1 MSGKG
6 DADMLKA
13 LCSRTYKEQSIWFL
27 NAYWHK
33 IENEAENFWKNASK
47 MASLDLQ
54 KGATGNEVDEMN
66 MHRFL
71 EFFKETM
78 TVAEMRDNLR
88 STGAVTGNI
97 KLFPI
102 TFYYLFKFKV
112 DWHQLVNA
120 SQGDNK
126 KEVEEAQNKLNLVME
141 ALKQSEQRAKEAKE
155 ALANAQ
161 SKEAESKT
169 REAEAKAAQQELEA
183 ALRELK
189 AQEDEFN
196 NKTNTLKT
204 KSEDEN
210 SSVVA
215 RNKAKNELSQHLASD
230 PLPLRKA
237 KITQEAAVK
246 KADRATVAASESLKA
261 AIAAK
266 KAAEEAKVAAEAA
279 VDDALRKVDEAEA
292 YLREVKSKPG
302 AAQGQIW
309 WLERE
314 LHDARSYL
322 PERKGGIKKTN

>member
-6 DADMLKA
+6 DSETLKA
-13 LCSRTYKEQSIWFL
+13 LCSKNYKAQSIWFL

-33 IENEAENFWKNASK
+33 LEKEAENFWKYASK

-54 KGATGNEVDEMN
+54 KGADGNEVDEMC

-71 EFFKETM
+71 EAFHETQ
-78 TVAEMRDNLR
+78 TVAEMRESLR
-88 STGAVTGNI
+88 STGAISGNI

-102 TFYYLFKFKV
+102 TFHYIYKFKV
-112 DWHQLVNA
+112 DWHELVNA

-126 KEVEEAQNKLNLVME
+126 KEIDEAQRKLDSVQK
-141 ALKQSEQRAKEAKE
+141 ALKDSEERAKEAKT
-155 ALANAQ
+155 ALHTAQ
-161 SKEAESKT
+161 TKEAESKAK
-169 REAEAKAAQQELEA
+169 EAEAKAAQQELEA
-183 ALRELK
+183 ALKELK

-196 NKTNTLKT
+196 NKTNTLKA

-246 KADRATVAASESLKA
+246 KADKATAAASEALKA
-261 AIAAK
+261 AISAK
-266 KAAEEAKVAAEAA
+266 KDAEEAKNAAERA
-279 VDDALRKVDEAEA
+279 VEETQQKLEEAEQ

-302 AAQGQIW
+302 SAQGQIW

-314 LHDARSYL
+314 LTEARAYL
-322 PERKGGIKKTN
+322 PERKGGYKKN

>member
-1 MSGKG
+1 MANK
-6 DADMLKA
+6 DADALKA
-13 LCSRTYKEQSIWFL
+13 LCSRNYKLQSIWFL
-27 NAYWHK
+27 NAFWHK
-33 IENEAENFWKNASK
+33 LENEAENIWNYSAK
-47 MASLDLQ
+47 MGSLDLQ
-54 KGATGNEVDEMN
+54 KGADGNEVDEMN

-71 EFFKETM
+71 EFFKETQ
-78 TVAEMRDNLR
+78 TVAEMRDSLR
-88 STGAVTGNI
+88 STGAITGNI
-97 KLFPI
+97 KNFPI
-102 TFYYLFKFKV
+102 TLHYLFKYKV

-126 KEVEEAQNKLNLVME
+126 KEIDEAQNKLDMVSK
-141 ALKQSEQRAKEAKE
+141 ALKDSEDRAKEAKE
-155 ALANAQ
+155 ALHNAQ
-161 SKEAESKT
+161 AKESESKT
-169 REAEAKAAQQELEA
+169 KESEAKAAQQELEA
-183 ALRELK
+183 ALKELK

-196 NKTNTLKT
+196 NKTNTLKA
-204 KSEDEN
+204 KSEDEG

-246 KADRATVAASESLKA
+246 KADRATQAASDALKA

-266 KAAEEAKVAAEAA
+266 EAATHAKEAAEAA
-279 VDDALRKVDEAEA
+279 VEETQKKFEEAEA

-314 LHDARSYL
+314 LHEKKKFL
-322 PERKGGIKKTN
+322 PERKGGIKK

>member
-1 MSGKG
+1 MTGKN
-6 DADMLKA
+6 DENMFKA
-13 LCSRTYKEQSIWFL
+13 LCAKNYKAQCIWFL
-27 NAYWHK
+27 NGFWHK
-33 IENEAENFWKNASK
+33 IGDDAENFWKYSQK

-54 KGATGNEVDEMN
+54 KGVDGCEVDEMN

-71 EFFKETM
+71 EFFKETQ
-78 TVAEMRDNLR
+78 TVAEMRDSLR
-88 STGAVTGNI
+88 STGAISGNI

-102 TFYYLFKFKV
+102 SFYLLFKYKT

-120 SQGDNK
+120 SQGDNQ
-126 KEVEEAQNKLNLVME
+126 KEVEEAQNKLDQVMK
-141 ALKQSEQRAKEAKE
+141 ALAESEKRAQEAKT
-155 ALANAQ
+155 
-161 SKEAESKT
+161 KMAESKS

-183 ALRELK
+183 ALKELK

-204 KSEDEN
+204 KSEDES

-246 KADRATVAASESLKA
+246 KADKATAAASEALKA
-261 AIAAK
+261 AVAAQQ
-266 KAAEEAKVAAEAA
+266 AAEAA
-279 VDDALRKVDEAEA
+279 VEDTQKKVEEAEA
-292 YLREVKSKPG
+292 YLMEVKSKPG
-302 AAQGQIW
+302 SAQGQIW

-314 LHDARSYL
+314 LKEARAYL
-322 PERKGGIKKTN
+322 PERKGGYKKN

>member
-1 MSGKG
+1 
-6 DADMLKA
+6 MLKA
-13 LCSRTYKEQSIWFL
+13 LCARKYKEQSIWFL

-33 IENEAENFWKNASK
+33 LEKEAENLWNYSAK

-54 KGATGNEVDEMN
+54 KGADGNEVDEMN

-71 EFFKETM
+71 EHFKETQ
-78 TVAEMRDNLR
+78 TVAEMRDSLR
-88 STGAVTGNI
+88 STGAITGNI
-97 KLFPI
+97 KNFPV
-102 TFYYLFKFKV
+102 TFYYLFKYKS

-120 SQGDNK
+120 SQGDNQ
-126 KEVEEAQNKLNLVME
+126 KEVEEAQRKLDMVSK
-141 ALKQSEQRAKEAKE
+141 ALKDSEERASEAKAKET
-155 ALANAQ
+155 
-161 SKEAESKT
+161 ESKNK
-169 REAEAKAAQQELEA
+169 EKEAKAAQQELEA
-183 ALRELK
+183 ALKELK

-204 KSEDEN
+204 KSEDEG

-246 KADRATVAASESLKA
+246 KADKATQAASDALKA

-266 KAAEEAKVAAEAA
+266 DAAEAA
-279 VDDALRKVDEAEA
+279 VEETQKKFEEAEA

-302 AAQGQIW
+302 SAQGQIW

-314 LHDARSYL
+314 LHEKKKFL
-322 PERKGGIKKTN
+322 PERKGGIKK